1 MSMSEAL
8 RRAGFDVPDQPE
20 RRDEM
25 ARPQDRRGSR
35 PGGGGGG
42 RRDDARGRGP
52 RDVPPPQFP
61 DAYFETDPD
70 GNRYLLPTFVSRAN
84 VDALA
89 SRMGSARPALT
100 TGQLRR
106 FYNYCRNMER
116 QLKVERR
123 SWQQVAADFEALAFH
138 AQYAQSANKIP
149 REFQQFIDD
158 NVRRVNAASDYQQE
172 AFLRGFLPHFEAL
185 VGFAAAHLRPN

>member
-1 MSMSEAL
+1 MSMSEAF
-8 RRAGFDVPDQPE
+8 RRAGVAVPDQPE

-25 ARPQDRRGSR
+25 ASPQDRSGSR
-35 PGGGGGG
+35 PGGG
-42 RRDDARGRGP
+42 RRDDARNKGP
-52 RDVPPPQFP
+52 RNVPPPQFP

-89 SRMGSARPALT
+89 NQLGNGRPALT

-106 FYNYCRNMER
+106 FYNHCRTMER
-116 QLKVERR
+116 QLNVEGR

-138 AQYAQSANKIP
+138 AQYARSA
-149 REFQQFIDD
+149 R
-158 NVRRVNAASDYQQE
+158 
-172 AFLRGFLPHFEAL
+172 
-185 VGFAAAHLRPN
+185 

>member
-1 MSMSEAL
+1 MSMSEAF
-8 RRAGFDVPDQPE
+8 RRAGIDVPDQPE

-25 ARPQDRRGSR
+25 ARPQDQRASR
-35 PGGGGGG
+35 SGGGG
-42 RRDDARGRGP
+42 RRGDTRNSGP
-52 RDVPPPQFP
+52 RNVPPPQFP
-61 DAYFETDPD
+61 DDYFERDPD
-70 GNRYLLPTFVSRAN
+70 GNRCLRTTFVSRAN

-89 SRMGSARPALT
+89 SRLAGARPALT

-106 FYNYCRNMER
+106 FYNYCRTMER

-123 SWQQVAADFEALAFH
+123 SWTQVAADFEALAFH
-138 AQYAQSANKIP
+138 AQYAQSAGKIP
-149 REFQQFIDD
+149 HEFQQFIDD
-158 NVRRVNAASDYQQE
+158 NVRRVNAAGGYHQE